1 MSEVIEHAAQQA
13 VEDACSATTAPALAM
28 RATMRLAG
36 ERLASILD
44 HDEASAAHASL
55 ARQHAEKATRA
66 KGRNRR

>member
-1 MSEVIEHAAQQA
+1 MSEIIEHAAQRA
-13 VEDACSATTAPALAM
+13 VEDACAATTAPALAM

-36 ERLASILD
+36 ERLAEIVD
-44 HDEASAAHASL
+44 HDAASAAHASL